1 MIAVVLAA
9 TRGAPLAALLGAC
22 FETGAASPQVAAFA
36 RVRWIALTRDDPEAL
51 AAAMGYKSTV
61 DELTFVLGPALV
73 GLISTTGNPA
83 MTLLVAAVLTLV
95 FGSAFAAHPTAGA
108 TRRAVGGQLSPPGR
122 AGTIMT
128 LLVSANVI
136 GVAVGAAAAGT
147 VAEASGIHA
156 AFAAPVAAAVALAG
170 VGLLAGRSRT
180 GSDRAKTLT

>member
-1 MIAVVLAA
+1 
-9 TRGAPLAALLGAC
+9 
-22 FETGAASPQVAAFA
+22 
-36 RVRWIALTRDDPEAL
+36 
-51 AAAMGYKSTV
+51 
-61 DELTFVLGPALV
+61 
-73 GLISTTGNPA
+73 

-136 GVAVGAAAAGT
+136 GVAVGAAA
-147 VAEASGIHA
+147 EASGIHA
-156 AFAAPVAAAVALAG
+156 AFAVPVAAAVALAG

>member
-1 MIAVVLAA
+1 
-9 TRGAPLAALLGAC
+9 
-22 FETGAASPQVAAFA
+22 
-36 RVRWIALTRDDPEAL
+36 
-51 AAAMGYKSTV
+51 
-61 DELTFVLGPALV
+61 
-73 GLISTTGNPA
+73 

-128 LLVSANVI
+128 LLV
-136 GVAVGAAAAGT
+136 GAAAAGAA
-147 VAEASGIHA
+147 AEASGIHA
-156 AFAAPVAAAVALAG
+156 AFAVPVAAAVALAG